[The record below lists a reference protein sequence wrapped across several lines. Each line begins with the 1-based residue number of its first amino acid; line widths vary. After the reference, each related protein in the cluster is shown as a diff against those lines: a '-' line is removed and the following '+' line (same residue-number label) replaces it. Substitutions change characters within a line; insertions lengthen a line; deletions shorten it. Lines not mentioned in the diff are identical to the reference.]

1 MCCKTGDERK
11 SKNIENS
18 IEKLEAAETFE
29 ILELE
34 SLKSENKQI
43 LPSSDY
49 NIENICKENDKNS
62 VIEKDKKYQ
71 NNVRKKMLLE
81 KSLPSLFSCWDEVIV
96 AHSSDMWADLQ
107 GVKTLV
113 CRKEPD
119 L

>member
-1 MCCKTGDERK
+1 MCCKTGDEKK

-18 IEKLEAAETFE
+18 IEKLEPAETFK

-34 SLKSENKQI
+34 SLKLENNQI
-43 LPSSDY
+43 LPCSDY
-49 NIENICKENDKNS
+49 NIENTCKDNDKNS
-62 VIEKDKKYQ
+62 VIKKDEKYQ
-71 NNVRKKMLLE
+71 NNVRKKLLLDN
-81 KSLPSLFSCWDEVIV
+81 SRPSLFSCWDEVIV

-113 CRKEPD
+113 CRKESD

>member
-1 MCCKTGDERK
+1 MCCKTGNEKK

-18 IEKLEAAETFE
+18 IEKLEAGETFE

-34 SLKSENKQI
+34 NNQI
-43 LPSSDY
+43 LPFSDY
-49 NIENICKENDKNS
+49 NIENVCKDNDKNT
-62 VIEKDKKYQ
+62 VIEKDEKYQ
-71 NNVRKKMLLE
+71 NNVRKKLLLE
-81 KSLPSLFSCWDEVIV
+81 KSRPSLFSCWDEVIV

-113 CRKEPD
+113 CRKESD